1 MAAFKNKDNGTW
13 YVQFRYTCLLY
24 TSSLCD
30 MAPVERKMEFDNV
43 GLLAGDAGQE
53 VSRVLLCLDITMQA
67 VEEARQQR
75 CQLIVSHHPL
85 FFSLPKALRCDC
97 YETARV
103 TRLLQYGISAICMH
117 TNLDCAAGGVNDGLL
132 QRLGPVSYTHLA
144 PQNPAQ

>member
-1 MAAFKNKDNGTW
+1 MTTVGM
-13 YVQFRYTCLLY
+13 VLG
-24 TSSLCD
+24 SLCD

-85 FFSLPKALRCDC
+85 FFRCP
-97 YETARV
+97 RP
-103 TRLLQYGISAICMH
+103 
-117 TNLDCAAGGVNDGLL
+117 CAATAMRRPG
-132 QRLGPVSYTHLA
+132 
-144 PQNPAQ
+144 